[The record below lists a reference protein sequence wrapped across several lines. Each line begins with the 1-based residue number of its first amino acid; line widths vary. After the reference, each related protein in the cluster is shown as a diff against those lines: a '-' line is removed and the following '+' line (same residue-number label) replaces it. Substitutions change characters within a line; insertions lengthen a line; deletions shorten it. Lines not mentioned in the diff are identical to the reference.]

1 MKEKIVKTEVLVSG
15 SKLEVVEVDLD
26 KFEIRLNGKTQAT
39 ECDISRACETLKGLV
54 EYYS

>member
-54 EYYS
+54 ECYS